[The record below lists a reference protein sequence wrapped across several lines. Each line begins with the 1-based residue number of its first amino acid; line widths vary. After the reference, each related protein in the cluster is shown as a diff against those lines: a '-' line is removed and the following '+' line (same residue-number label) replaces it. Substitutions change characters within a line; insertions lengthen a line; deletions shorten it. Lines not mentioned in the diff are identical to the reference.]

1 MVSHCFARGAR
12 GFLVLVG
19 VFAIMTGTAAAA
31 AKIRA
36 GTPEPTA
43 FVFSA
48 LDVGIEGGF
57 FKKYGLDV
65 ERIDFAGGAKLHQA
79 MTAGDLDMIVGTGS
93 DMLFLARGAP
103 EKAVAA
109 YGNDLRSL
117 SLIVLKD
124 SPIKSLADLKG
135 KTIGVTT
142 TASFTSWIARQ
153 LSIHEG
159 WGPNGVKVA
168 SLGNMSGIVAGMM
181 AKNVD
186 AIIGTTAAGLKL
198 ESEGRARIIVTA
210 GDVITDFIADMIY
223 TSDAM
228 MQHHPDQVRGFLRG
242 WFDTI
247 AFMKTHKA
255 ETIRMTQKDTHLPD
269 AIAAR
274 IYDAEMPT
282 FFSDG
287 HFDRKK
293 LAAVKQSLVDLG
305 LVKKMPPDSKLITEA
320 YLPKP

>member
-1 MVSHCFARGAR
+1 MTHHCLTRGAR
-12 GFLVLVG
+12 GFLALAVVLV
-19 VFAIMTGTAAAA
+19 MTGAAAA
-31 AKIRA
+31 ADKIRA

-48 LDVGIEGGF
+48 LTVGIDGGF

-79 MTAGDLDMIVGTGS
+79 VASGDLDMVVGTGS

-124 SPIKSLADLKG
+124 SPIKSLADIKG

-142 TASFTSWIARQ
+142 AASFTSWIARQ
-153 LSIHEG
+153 LSIHQG
-159 WGPNGVKVA
+159 FGPNGVKVA
-168 SLGNMSGIVAGMM
+168 SLGNMSGIVAGLV

-186 AIIGTTAAGLKL
+186 AIMGTTAVGLTL
-198 ESEGRARIIVTA
+198 ESQGRARIIVTA
-210 GDVITDFIADMIY
+210 GDEITDFIADMIY
-223 TSDAM
+223 ASDAM
-228 MQHHPDQVRGFLRG
+228 MQHRPADVRGFLRG

-255 ETIRMTQKDTHLPD
+255 ETIRMTQKETHLPD

-282 FFSDG
+282 FFDNG

-293 LAAVKQSLVDLG
+293 FAAVKQSLVDLG
-305 LVKKMPPDSKLITEA
+305 LVKKMPPDHDLITEA
-320 YLPKP
+320 YLPR